1 MTTIPEKKSDFVIIF
16 GFMIVV
22 ALLVA
27 WRAENAPLIT
37 TVCIGI
43 AAGLAVLTIRWYRK
57 PTPFL
62 AISPDEIWYGR
73 LNEPGQKIDRNATGR
88 LEFKEG
94 FNNGG
99 WYLLLTDEPEK
110 PGLLMTGFDL
120 QQVAAAAVA
129 HGWTFAEPNAS

>member
-1 MTTIPEKKSDFVIIF
+1 MTTIPEKKSEFVFIF

-73 LNEPGQKIDRNATGR
+73 LNEPGQKIERNATGR
-88 LEFKEG
+88 LYFREG
-94 FNNGG
+94 FQKGG
-99 WYLLLTDEPEK
+99 WYLLPADQPGAV
-110 PGLLMTGFDL
+110 GLLMTGFDMG
-120 QQVAAAAVA
+120 QVAAACEA
-129 HGWTFAEPNAS
+129 HGWTFADPDRS